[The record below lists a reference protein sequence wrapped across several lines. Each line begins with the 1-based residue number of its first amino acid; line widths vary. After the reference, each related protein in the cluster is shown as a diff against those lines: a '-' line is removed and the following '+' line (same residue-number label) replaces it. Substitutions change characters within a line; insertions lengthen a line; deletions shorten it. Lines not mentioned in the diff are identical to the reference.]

1 MCMVGSES
9 DSNEGI
15 KLGIGFGIL
24 AAFLIAVIIITGILL
39 LALFLRRKGKQT
51 ISSAIALQYQTLL

>member
-15 KLGIGFGIL
+15 KLGIGFGVL
-24 AAFLIAVIIITGILL
+24 AAFLVAVIIAILL

-51 ISSAIALQYQTLL
+51 IPSATALQHQALL